1 MGEKGKERVKK
12 EFSMEK
18 MVNSFVGLYKSS
30 CYIFKKTKQ

>member
-18 MVNSFVGLYKSS
+18 MVNSFVGLYET
-30 CYIFKKTKQ
+30 IED